1 MGLLDLF
8 SKLVVEHG
16 SAEVQGKHIALFKDQ
31 LTLADKKIAELET
44 ENAAI
49 KSKFENAESELKES
63 QKEIEILRS
72 KIQEYEQPTKQP
84 TEHGNLL
91 DKVKVNI
98 LVALAKQEWNYAEHI
113 SRSLGIGIQVVQF
126 HLDEL
131 QNKEMALA
139 SYSMGDSEEWT
150 LGHEGRRYLIEN
162 GLIS

>member
-31 LTLADKKIAELET
+31 LALADKRISELES
-44 ENAAI
+44 ENASL
-49 KSKFENAESELKES
+49 KSKLENAETAIQELTKEN
-63 QKEIEILRS
+63 EILRS
-72 KIQEYEQPTKQP
+72 KIKEYEQPTEQP
-84 TEHGNLL
+84 THKNLL

-162 GLIS
+162 DLIS